1 MSPAPGPISTTV
13 RPERSPNELA
23 MRWTACASSRKFCP
37 SLGLEGILLMVPHP
51 YPSLKIT
58 DLFSSCYGRG
68 GAVSSC
74 F

>member
-1 MSPAPGPISTTV
+1 
-13 RPERSPNELA
+13 LA

-68 GAVSSC
+68 GAVSSG